1 MCGIIGFVGQIYDK
15 SSLKKHT
22 YESCFKLRQRG
33 PDQQNVFI
41 DHSIALGAARLAIQ
55 DIELGLQPMS
65 YQGFTIVFNGEIYNK
80 QWIKSRL
87 RTYGHVFQTDSDT
100 EVLLKALIEFGESI
114 IQEIAGMFAFGFWDE
129 YSRTLILGRDRW
141 GEKPLYYT
149 FDQES
154 LTFASEIKAFEP
166 WPHVLWDIER
176 EDLLV
181 FLKNS
186 YLPHPRTGWK
196 HIHKLEQGSFLKF
209 QNGEIKISRYFM
221 PSVQNINTEGL
232 PQELYT
238 LLKSSVKSCLIAD
251 RPIGAFLSGGL
262 DSTTIAYFLSKE
274 DPGAPI
280 FSLHWKESSHSEE
293 QFTSEAAKA
302 LGLNHFSIE
311 CTPDYFRNNFDPIVD
326 LYDEPFGDESMVP
339 TYCLAQ
345 FAKEKVD
352 VVLTGDGA
360 DEFFH
365 GYERY
370 FFEGSLDE
378 YLETFAATS
387 SNVMQLIGC
396 HDNLFPMKSHQIEY
410 ERNRS
415 WIDINSYLTDDI
427 LMKVDRACMGVS
439 LESRCPFLTP
449 PVTNF
454 ALGCPIRSLIG
465 NRQKGKEIL
474 REAMENHLPR
484 TILERK
490 KMGFGVPL
498 NEWFRGPLKEWMVSR
513 LLEGDLYKLDMIS
526 KEGVL
531 KLISLHDSHQG
542 HYSRPLL
549 NLLVLERWIKRW
561 ILIPSFQENQ
571 LHENFNY
578 RL

>member
-15 SSLKKHT
+15 PTLQEYTTK
-22 YESCFKLRQRG
+22 SCLKLRQRG
-33 PDQQNVFI
+33 PDQRRVFI
-41 DHSIALGAARLAIQ
+41 DHGIALGATRLAIQ
-55 DIELGLQPMS
+55 DLELGLQPMS

-80 QWIKSRL
+80 QSIKNRL
-87 RTYGHVFQTDSDT
+87 QTYGYVFQTDSDT
-100 EVLLKALIEFGESI
+100 EVLLKALVEFGESI
-114 IQEIAGMFAFGFWDE
+114 IQEIEGMFAFGLWDK
-129 YSRTLILGRDRW
+129 YSRTLILARDRW

-154 LTFASEIKAFEP
+154 LTFASEIKAFDP
-166 WPHVLWDIER
+166 WPHVLWDVER
-176 EDLLV
+176 EDLRV

-209 QNGEIKISRYFM
+209 QNGDIKISRYFT
-221 PSVQNINTEGL
+221 PSFQNVNTDAQ
-232 PQELYT
+232 PQELYN
-238 LLKSSVKSCLIAD
+238 LLKYSVKSCLIAD

-262 DSTTIAYFLSKE
+262 DSTTIAYFLSRE
-274 DPGAPI
+274 DSNAPI

-311 CTPDYFRNNFDPIVD
+311 CTSDYFRTHFDSIVD

-378 YLETFAATS
+378 YLETFSATS
-387 SNVMQLIGC
+387 SNVMELIGC
-396 HDNLFPMKSHQIEY
+396 NHNIFPMKSYKIEDP
-410 ERNRS
+410 RNRS

-454 ALGCPIRSLIG
+454 ALGCPIRLLIG

-542 HYSRPLL
+542 NYSRPLL

>member
-1 MCGIIGFVGQIYDK
+1 MCGIIGFVGQHYDK
-15 SSLKKHT
+15 PSLEKYT
-22 YESCFKLRQRG
+22 QESCFKLRQRG
-33 PDQQNVFI
+33 PDQQNVFT
-41 DHSIALGAARLAIQ
+41 HHNIALGATRLAIQ

-65 YQGFTIVFNGEIYNK
+65 FEGFTIVFNGEIYNK
-80 QWIKSRL
+80 QLLQDRL
-87 RTYGHVFQTDSDT
+87 RTYGHVFRTDSDT
-100 EVLLKALIEFGESI
+100 EVLLKALVQFGESI
-114 IQEIAGMFAFGFWDE
+114 IQELEGMFAFGFWDE
-129 YSRTLILGRDRW
+129 SSQTLTLARDRW
-141 GEKPLYYT
+141 GEKPLYY
-149 FDQES
+149 FLDQSS
-154 LTFASEIKAFEP
+154 LIFASEIKAFQP
-166 WPHVLWDIER
+166 WPHVRWDVEH

-209 QNGEIKISRYFM
+209 QNGDIKIRRYFS
-221 PSVQNINTEGL
+221 PSISKENRDAQ
-232 PQELYT
+232 PHELCS
-238 LLKSSVKSCLIAD
+238 LIKSSVKSCLIAD

-274 DPGAPI
+274 TPEAPI

-293 QFTSEAAKA
+293 QFTSQAAKA
-302 LGLNHFSIE
+302 LNLNHFSIE
-311 CTPDYFRNNFDPIVD
+311 CTPDYFMNHFDAIVD

-339 TYCLAQ
+339 TYCLAE
-345 FAKEKVD
+345 FAKQKTD

-370 FFEGSLDE
+370 FFEGSQDE

-387 SNVMQLIGC
+387 SSVMELIGC
-396 HDNLFPMKSHQIEY
+396 RNNIFPTQSYQIERP
-410 ERNRS
+410 RNRS
-415 WIDINSYLTDDI
+415 WMDINSYLTDDI
-427 LMKVDRACMGVS
+427 LTKVDRACMGVS

-449 PVTNF
+449 CVTNF
-454 ALGCPIRSLIG
+454 ALGCPIELLIG
-465 NRQKGKEIL
+465 SRQRGKEIL
-474 REAMENHLPR
+474 RAAMASHLPR

-498 NEWFRGPLKEWMVSR
+498 SQWFRGPLKEWMVSR
-513 LLEGDLYKLDMIS
+513 LLEGDLYQLDLIS

-531 KLISLHDSHQG
+531 KLIRLHDSHQG
-542 HYSRPLL
+542 NYSRPLL

-561 ILIPSFQENQ
+561 ILIPFIQENQ

>member
-1 MCGIIGFVGQIYDK
+1 
-15 SSLKKHT
+15 
-22 YESCFKLRQRG
+22 
-33 PDQQNVFI
+33 
-41 DHSIALGAARLAIQ
+41 
-55 DIELGLQPMS
+55 
-65 YQGFTIVFNGEIYNK
+65 
-80 QWIKSRL
+80 
-87 RTYGHVFQTDSDT
+87 
-100 EVLLKALIEFGESI
+100 
-114 IQEIAGMFAFGFWDE
+114 
-129 YSRTLILGRDRW
+129 
-141 GEKPLYYT
+141 
-149 FDQES
+149 
-154 LTFASEIKAFEP
+154 
-166 WPHVLWDIER
+166 
-176 EDLLV
+176 
-181 FLKNS
+181 
-186 YLPHPRTGWK
+186 
-196 HIHKLEQGSFLKF
+196 
-209 QNGEIKISRYFM
+209 
-221 PSVQNINTEGL
+221 
-232 PQELYT
+232 
-238 LLKSSVKSCLIAD
+238 
-251 RPIGAFLSGGL
+251 
-262 DSTTIAYFLSKE
+262 
-274 DPGAPI
+274 
-280 FSLHWKESSHSEE
+280 
-293 QFTSEAAKA
+293 
-302 LGLNHFSIE
+302 
-311 CTPDYFRNNFDPIVD
+311 
-326 LYDEPFGDESMVP
+326 MVP

-370 FFEGSLDE
+370 FYEGSLDE
-378 YLETFAATS
+378 YLETFSATS
-387 SNVMQLIGC
+387 SYVMKLIGC
-396 HDNLFPMKSHQIEY
+396 NHNIFPMKSHKIEDQ
-410 ERNRS
+410 RNRS

-474 REAMENHLPR
+474 RAAMENHLPR

-498 NEWFRGPLKEWMVSR
+498 NEWFRGSLKEWMVSR

-531 KLISLHDSHQG
+531 KLISLHDSHQVN
-542 HYSRPLL
+542 YSRPLL